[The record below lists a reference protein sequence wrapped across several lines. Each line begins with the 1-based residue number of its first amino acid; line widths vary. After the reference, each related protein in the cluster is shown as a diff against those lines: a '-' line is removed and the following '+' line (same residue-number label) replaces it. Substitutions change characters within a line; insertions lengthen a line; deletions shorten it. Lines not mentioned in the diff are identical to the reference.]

1 MKKTTRK
8 KLITTII
15 ILVASLLLLSA
26 AAKMALDFK
35 RRLDFARQNIIL
47 IEGEIPKESN
57 YAERIGRIYKNNAL
71 LNGKGLELS
80 TSESIEGGYYL
91 IYEFEIEKSGI
102 YNIIVCGTPPGPL
115 QKGSKWHS
123 LYSIIVDGKIGKI
136 LSEELIT
143 EEWPQY
149 KKYNYLE
156 GGYFF
161 TKILTVDLDK
171 GLHKINININQR
183 RKHDGNFTFYI
194 DAIIISPEG
203 FRPQVR
209 IGKIPKELFYDL

>member
-15 ILVASLLLLSA
+15 ILAASLLVLSV
-26 AAKMALDFK
+26 AAKIALDFK

-47 IEGEIPKESN
+47 IEGEVPKESN
-57 YAERIGRIYKNNAL
+57 YADKIGRIYKNNAL
-71 LNGKGLELS
+71 LNNKALELS
-80 TSESIEGGYYL
+80 TPESIEGGYYL
-91 IYEFEIEKSGI
+91 TYEFEIEKSGI

-115 QKGSKWHS
+115 EKGSKWHS
-123 LYSIIVDGKIGKI
+123 PYSVIVDGKVGKI
-136 LSEELIT
+136 LSEELIV

-161 TKILTVDLDK
+161 TKILTMDLAK
-171 GLHKINININQR
+171 GTHKININIGQR
-183 RKHDGNFTFYI
+183 RKHDGDFTFYI
-194 DAIIISPEG
+194 DAIIIAPKG
-203 FRPQVR
+203 FKPQIR